1 MFQNET
7 RSLGAGCDL
16 TRTLLYQKPA
26 REDKS
31 APTLHPAATNE
42 FLTRI
47 YLHNVVV
54 DRQLSVASIRRVPN
68 W

>member
-1 MFQNET
+1 MPQNET

-16 TRTLLYQKPA
+16 TRTLVYQKPV

-31 APTLHPAATNE
+31 APALHPAATNE
-42 FLTRI
+42 CLTRI
-47 YLHNVVV
+47 YLHNVV